1 MAAASR
7 TKAKAAKIEDD
18 REFEALPEDDEST
31 AEEIHALIEREK
43 DNFISLEE
51 YCKRRGIDW

>member
-7 TKAKAAKIEDD
+7 TK
-18 REFEALPEDDEST
+18 

-51 YCKRRGIDW
+51 YCKRRGID

>member
-7 TKAKAAKIEDD
+7 TKAKAVKVEDD
-18 REFEALPEDDEST
+18 REFDVLPEDDEST

-43 DNFISLEE
+43 NDFISLEE
-51 YCKRRGIDW
+51 YCKRRGID